1 MIITGITMLAQLFE
15 HLFQSIDSTLVTNI
29 FIWAVIFVFCAA
41 WWCDHKNIHNKFRE
55 YAPTLMGALGI
66 LGTFIGIIIGLLNFN
81 TESIDA
87 SIPVLLGGLKTAFIT
102 SIVGMFFAILFNGL
116 DAFFF
121 ANKRRLLE
129 DNTPASVTPEHI
141 HQELKEQNKH
151 LVKLISGM
159 SGSEEGSIIAQIKLL
174 RNEISD
180 ASRAQISNHSNF
192 SNKLWEQL
200 QQFADLMAKGAT
212 EQIIDALRQVIID
225 FNNNLT
231 EQFGENFKALDTSVK
246 KLVDWQE
253 NYKNQVEQMGEQY
266 QQSVESLVETRKAVA
281 GIWEECKEIP
291 LAMAELRDVL
301 QVNQHQIGELSR
313 HLETFVAIRDK
324 ATDVLPEIQTKMS
337 EVGELLKLGAA
348 NVSASLEQTSQQI
361 LINADSMRVALD
373 EGTEGF
379 RQSVTQ
385 TQQAFAS
392 MAHDVSNSSETLT
405 STLGDTITEMKQS
418 GDEFLKSLETHSR
431 ELHRNMEQNT
441 TNVIDMFSKTGEKFN
456 QQLSSN
462 ADNMFGSMQSS
473 FDKASAGLTSQV
485 KESIEKFGSSINEQ
499 LHAFE
504 QATEREMNREMQ
516 SLGNA
521 LLSISKGFV
530 GNYERLLKEYQAVM
544 GQLQTLIS
552 ANQKRG

>member
-1 MIITGITMLAQLFE
+1 MLAQLFE

-81 TESIDA
+81 TESIDT
-87 SIPVLLGGLKTAFIT
+87 SIPVLLGGLKTAFVT

-129 DNTPASVTPEHI
+129 ANIPASVTPEHI

-159 SGSEEGSIIAQIKLL
+159 SGSEEGSIVAQIKLL

-473 FDKASAGLTSQV
+473 FDKANAGLTSQV

>member
-1 MIITGITMLAQLFE
+1 MLAQLFE

-29 FIWAVIFVFCAA
+29 FIWAVIFVFFAA
-41 WWCDHKNIHNKFRE
+41 WWCDHKNIHSKFRE

-81 TESIDA
+81 TESIDT

-102 SIVGMFFAILFNGL
+102 SIIGMFFAILFNGL

-129 DNTPASVTPEHI
+129 ENTPELVTPEHI

-151 LVKLISGM
+151 LVKLIAGM
-159 SGSEEGSIIAQIKLL
+159 SGSEEGSIVAQIKLM

-180 ASRAQISNHSNF
+180 TSRAQIDNHSNF
-192 SNKLWEQL
+192 SNKLWDQL

-231 EQFGENFKALDTSVK
+231 EQFGENFKALDNSVK

-253 NYKNQVEQMGEQY
+253 NYKTQVDQMSEQY

-291 LAMAELRDVL
+291 LAMSELRDVL
-301 QVNQHQIGELSR
+301 QVNQHQISELSR

-324 ATDVLPEIQTKMS
+324 ATNVLPEIQTKMT
-337 EVGELLKLGAA
+337 EVGELLRLGAA

-379 RQSVTQ
+379 RESVTQ

-405 STLGDTITEMKQS
+405 STLGDTIKEMKQS

-431 ELHRNMEQNT
+431 DLHRNMEQNT

-462 ADNMFGSMQSS
+462 ADNMFSSMQSS

-530 GNYERLLKEYQAVM
+530 GNYERLINEYQAVM

>member
-1 MIITGITMLAQLFE
+1 MLAQLFE
-15 HLFQSIDSTLVTNI
+15 HLFQSINSTFVTNI
-29 FIWAVIFVFCAA
+29 FIWAVIIVFCTA
-41 WWCDHKNIHNKFRE
+41 WWCDQKNIHNKFRE

-81 TESIDA
+81 TESIDT

-121 ANKRRLLE
+121 ANKRHFLE
-129 DNTPASVTPEHI
+129 TNTPESVTPEHI

-151 LVKLISGM
+151 LLKLISGL
-159 SGSEEGSIIAQIKLL
+159 SGSEEGSIVAQIKIL

-180 ASRAQISNHSNF
+180 TSRAQISNHSIF

-225 FNNNLT
+225 FNDNLT

-253 NYKNQVEQMGEQY
+253 NYKNQVERMGEQY

-291 LAMAELRDVL
+291 LAMSELREVL
-301 QVNQHQIGELSR
+301 QVNQHQISELSR

-324 ATDVLPEIQTKMS
+324 ATDVLPEIQTKMT

-405 STLGDTITEMKQS
+405 STLEDTITEMKQS

-431 ELHRNMEQNT
+431 DLHRSMEQNT

-485 KESIEKFGSSINEQ
+485 KESIEKFGGSINEQ

-530 GNYERLLKEYQAVM
+530 GNYERLLKEYQTVM

>member
-1 MIITGITMLAQLFE
+1 MLAQLFE

-41 WWCDHKNIHNKFRE
+41 WWCDHKNIHSKFRE

-81 TESIDA
+81 TESIDT

-102 SIVGMFFAILFNGL
+102 SIIGMFFAILFNGL

-129 DNTPASVTPEHI
+129 ENTPELVTPEHI

-151 LVKLISGM
+151 LVKLIAGM
-159 SGSEEGSIIAQIKLL
+159 SGSEEGSIVAQIKLM

-180 ASRAQISNHSNF
+180 TSRAQIDNHSNF
-192 SNKLWEQL
+192 SNKLWDQL

-231 EQFGENFKALDTSVK
+231 EQFGENFKALDNSVK

-253 NYKNQVEQMGEQY
+253 NYKTQVDQMSEQY
-266 QQSVESLVETRKAVA
+266 QQSVESLVETRQAVA

-291 LAMAELRDVL
+291 LAMSELRDVL
-301 QVNQHQIGELSR
+301 QVNQHQISELSR

-324 ATDVLPEIQTKMS
+324 ATNVLPEIQTKMT
-337 EVGELLKLGAA
+337 EVGELLRLGAA

-379 RQSVTQ
+379 RESVTQ

-405 STLGDTITEMKQS
+405 STLGDTIKEMKQS

-462 ADNMFGSMQSS
+462 ADNMFISMQSS
-473 FDKASAGLTSQV
+473 FDKASTGLTSQV

-530 GNYERLLKEYQAVM
+530 GNYERLINEYQAVM

>member
-1 MIITGITMLAQLFE
+1 MLAQLFE
-15 HLFQSIDSTLVTNI
+15 QLFQSIDSTLITNI
-29 FIWAVIFVFCAA
+29 FIWAVIFVFLSA
-41 WWCDHKNIHNKFRE
+41 WWCDKKNIHSKFRE

-81 TESIDA
+81 TESIDT

-102 SIVGMFFAILFNGL
+102 SIVGMFFAILFNGM

-121 ANKRRLLE
+121 ANKRSALAE
-129 DNTPASVTPEHI
+129 NNPESVTPEHI
-141 HQELKEQNKH
+141 YHELKEQNQTLTK
-151 LVKLISGM
+151 LVSGINGD
-159 SGSEEGSIIAQIKLL
+159 SEGSLIAQIKLL
-174 RNEISD
+174 RTEISD
-180 ASRAQISNHSNF
+180 SSQAQLANHTHF

-200 QQFADLMAKGAT
+200 EQFADLMAKGAT

-225 FNNNLT
+225 FNENLT
-231 EQFGENFKALDTSVK
+231 EQFGENFKALDASVK
-246 KLVDWQE
+246 KLVEWQG
-253 NYKNQVEQMGEQY
+253 NYKTQIEQMSEQY
-266 QQSVESLVETRKAVA
+266 QQSVESLVETKTAVA

-291 LAMAELRDVL
+291 LAM
-301 QVNQHQIGELSR
+301 
-313 HLETFVAIRDK
+313 LETFVAIRDK
-324 ATDVLPEIQTKMS
+324 ATTVLPEIQNKMA
-337 EVGELLKLGAA
+337 EVGELLKSGAA

-361 LINADSMRVALD
+361 LLNADSMRVALD

-405 STLGDTITEMKQS
+405 STLGETITEMKQS
-418 GDEFLKSLETHSR
+418 GEEFLKSLESHSK

-441 TNVIDMFSKTGEKFN
+441 TNVIDMFSKTGEKIN
-456 QQLSSN
+456 HQLSSN
-462 ADNMFGSMQSS
+462 ADNMFDSIQTS
-473 FDKASAGLTSQV
+473 FDKAGAGLTSQV
-485 KESIEKFGSSINEQ
+485 RESIEKFALSINEQ

-530 GNYERLLKEYQAVM
+530 GNYEKLIKDYQIVM
-544 GQLQTLIS
+544 GQLQALIS
-552 ANQKRG
+552 ANKHRG

>member
-1 MIITGITMLAQLFE
+1 MLAQLFE

>member
-1 MIITGITMLAQLFE
+1 MLAQLFE
-15 HLFQSIDSTLVTNI
+15 HLFHSVDSMLVTNI
-29 FIWAVIFVFCAA
+29 FIWAVILIFTFA
-41 WWCDHKNIHNKFRE
+41 WWCDYKNIHSKFRE

-81 TESIDA
+81 TESIDT

-102 SIVGMFFAILFNGL
+102 SIVGMFFAIAFNAL

-121 ANKRRLLE
+121 ANKRNKSAVNEPELI
-129 DNTPASVTPEHI
+129 TPDHI
-141 HQELKEQNKH
+141 HHELKEQNQFLEK
-151 LVKLISGM
+151 LVSGM
-159 SGSEEGSIIAQIKLL
+159 SGSEEGSLVAQIKLL
-174 RNEISD
+174 RNEIND
-180 ASRAQISNHSNF
+180 TSRTQLSHHNEF

-231 EQFGENFKALDTSVK
+231 EQFGENFKALDASVK

-253 NYKNQVEQMGEQY
+253 NYKTQVEQMGAQY
-266 QQSVESLVETRKAVA
+266 QQSVESLIETRGAVA

-301 QVNQHQIGELSR
+301 QVNQHQISELSL
-313 HLETFVAIRDK
+313 HLDAFVLLRDK
-324 ATDVLPEIQTKMS
+324 ATDAIPAIHEKLD
-337 EVGELLKLGAA
+337 EVGELLKAGALSVSTSLGQTGEELLTNA
-348 NVSASLEQTSQQI
+348 NA
-361 LINADSMRVALD
+361 MRIALD
-373 EGTEGF
+373 EGSEGF

-405 STLGDTITEMKQS
+405 STLSETITEMKQS
-418 GDEFLKSLETHSR
+418 GDEFLKSLESHSKD
-431 ELHRNMEQNT
+431 LHRNMEQNT
-441 TNVIDMFSKTGEKFN
+441 ASVIDLFSKTGDKFN
-456 QQLSSN
+456 QQLSNN
-462 ADNMFGSMQSS
+462 ADNMFGTIQST
-473 FDKASAGLTSQV
+473 FDKASAGLNSQV
-485 KESIEKFGSSINEQ
+485 KESVERFGSSINEQ

-521 LLSISKGFV
+521 LLAISKGFV
-530 GNYERLLKEYQAVM
+530 TNYDQLIKEYQSVL
-544 GQLQTLIS
+544 GQLQPLINS
-552 ANQKRG
+552 RQNRG

>member
-1 MIITGITMLAQLFE
+1 MLAQLFE

-81 TESIDA
+81 TESIDT

-121 ANKRRLLE
+121 ANKRRQLE
-129 DNTPASVTPEHI
+129 ADIPASVTPEHI

-151 LVKLISGM
+151 LVKLIAGM
-159 SGSEEGSIIAQIKLL
+159 SGSEEGSIVAQIKLL

-180 ASRAQISNHSNF
+180 TSRAQISNHSNF

-231 EQFGENFKALDTSVK
+231 EQFGENFKALDNSVK

-313 HLETFVAIRDK
+313 HLEIFVAIRDK

-348 NVSASLEQTSQQI
+348 NVNASLEQTSQQI
-361 LINADSMRVALD
+361 LSNADSMRVALD

-405 STLGDTITEMKQS
+405 SALGDTITEMKQS

-441 TNVIDMFSKTGEKFN
+441 TNVIDMFNKTGEKFN

-552 ANQKRG
+552 PNQKRG

>member
-1 MIITGITMLAQLFE
+1 MLAQLFE

-81 TESIDA
+81 TESIDT

-121 ANKRRLLE
+121 ANKRRQLE
-129 DNTPASVTPEHI
+129 ADIPASVTPEPI

-151 LVKLISGM
+151 LVKLIAGM
-159 SGSEEGSIIAQIKLL
+159 SGSEEGSIVAQIKLL

-180 ASRAQISNHSNF
+180 TSRAQISNHSNF

-225 FNNNLT
+225 FNNDLT

-313 HLETFVAIRDK
+313 HLEIFVAIRDK

-361 LINADSMRVALD
+361 LSNADSMRVALD

-405 STLGDTITEMKQS
+405 SALGDTITEMKQS

-441 TNVIDMFSKTGEKFN
+441 TNVIDMFNKTGEKFN

-552 ANQKRG
+552 PNQKRG

>member
-1 MIITGITMLAQLFE
+1 MLAQLFE

-102 SIVGMFFAILFNGL
+102 SIIGMFFAILFNGL

>member
-1 MIITGITMLAQLFE
+1 MFAGKKSAQ
-15 HLFQSIDSTLVTNI
+15 I
-29 FIWAVIFVFCAA
+29 
-41 WWCDHKNIHNKFRE
+41 RE
-55 YAPTLMGALGI
+55 I
-66 LGTFIGIIIGLLNFN
+66 
-81 TESIDA
+81 
-87 SIPVLLGGLKTAFIT
+87 
-102 SIVGMFFAILFNGL
+102 
-116 DAFFF
+116 
-121 ANKRRLLE
+121 
-129 DNTPASVTPEHI
+129 
-141 HQELKEQNKH
+141 
-151 LVKLISGM
+151 LIS
-159 SGSEEGSIIAQIKLL
+159 
-174 RNEISD
+174 
-180 ASRAQISNHSNF
+180 
-192 SNKLWEQL
+192 
-200 QQFADLMAKGAT
+200 
-212 EQIIDALRQVIID
+212 
-225 FNNNLT
+225 
-231 EQFGENFKALDTSVK
+231 
-246 KLVDWQE
+246 
-253 NYKNQVEQMGEQY
+253 
-266 QQSVESLVETRKAVA
+266 ESA
-281 GIWEECKEIP
+281 WEEMTCLFAP
-291 LAMAELRDVL
+291 
-301 QVNQHQIGELSR
+301 S
-313 HLETFVAIRDK
+313 
-324 ATDVLPEIQTKMS
+324 
-337 EVGELLKLGAA
+337 
-348 NVSASLEQTSQQI
+348 
-361 LINADSMRVALD
+361 LD

-385 TQQAFAS
+385 TQQAFAA

-441 TNVIDMFSKTGEKFN
+441 ANVIDMFSKTGEKFN

-462 ADNMFGSMQSS
+462 ADNMYGSMQSS

>member
-1 MIITGITMLAQLFE
+1 MLAQLFE

-41 WWCDHKNIHNKFRE
+41 WWCDHKNIHSKFRE

-81 TESIDA
+81 TESIDT

-102 SIVGMFFAILFNGL
+102 SIIGMFFAILFNGL

-129 DNTPASVTPEHI
+129 ENTPELVTPEHI

-151 LVKLISGM
+151 LVKLIAGM
-159 SGSEEGSIIAQIKLL
+159 SGSEEGSIVAQIKLM

-180 ASRAQISNHSNF
+180 TSRAQIDNHSNF
-192 SNKLWEQL
+192 SNKLWDQL

-231 EQFGENFKALDTSVK
+231 EQFGENFKALDNSVK

-253 NYKNQVEQMGEQY
+253 NYKTQVDQMSEQY
-266 QQSVESLVETRKAVA
+266 QQSVESLVETRQAVA

-291 LAMAELRDVL
+291 LAMSELRDVL
-301 QVNQHQIGELSR
+301 QVNQHQISELSR

-324 ATDVLPEIQTKMS
+324 ATNVLPEIQTKMT
-337 EVGELLKLGAA
+337 EVGELLRLGAA

-379 RQSVTQ
+379 RESVTQ

-405 STLGDTITEMKQS
+405 STLGDTIKEMKQS

-431 ELHRNMEQNT
+431 DLHRNMEQNT

-462 ADNMFGSMQSS
+462 ADNMFSSMQSS
-473 FDKASAGLTSQV
+473 FDKASIGLTSQV

-530 GNYERLLKEYQAVM
+530 GNYERLINEYQAVM

>member
-1 MIITGITMLAQLFE
+1 MLAQLFE

-81 TESIDA
+81 TESIDT

-121 ANKRRLLE
+121 ANKRRQLE
-129 DNTPASVTPEHI
+129 ADIPASVTPEHI

-151 LVKLISGM
+151 LVKLIAGM
-159 SGSEEGSIIAQIKLL
+159 SGSEEGSIVAQIKLL

-180 ASRAQISNHSNF
+180 TSRAQISNHSNF

-361 LINADSMRVALD
+361 LINAHSMRVALD

>member
-1 MIITGITMLAQLFE
+1 MLAQLFE

-348 NVSASLEQTSQQI
+348 NVSASLEKTSQQI

>member
-1 MIITGITMLAQLFE
+1 MLAQLFE

-81 TESIDA
+81 TESIDT

-121 ANKRRLLE
+121 ANKRRQLE
-129 DNTPASVTPEHI
+129 ADIPASVTPEHI

-151 LVKLISGM
+151 LVKLIAGM
-159 SGSEEGSIIAQIKLL
+159 SGSEEGSIVAQIKLL

-180 ASRAQISNHSNF
+180 TSRAQISNHSNF

-313 HLETFVAIRDK
+313 HLEIFVAIRDK

-361 LINADSMRVALD
+361 LSNADSMRVALD

-385 TQQAFAS
+385 TQQAFAA

-462 ADNMFGSMQSS
+462 ADNMYGSMQSS

>member
-1 MIITGITMLAQLFE
+1 MLAQLFE

-81 TESIDA
+81 TESIDT

-121 ANKRRLLE
+121 ANKRRQLE
-129 DNTPASVTPEHI
+129 ADIPASVTPEHI

-151 LVKLISGM
+151 LVKLIAGM
-159 SGSEEGSIIAQIKLL
+159 SGSEEGSIVAQIKLL

-180 ASRAQISNHSNF
+180 TSRAQISNHSNF

>member
-1 MIITGITMLAQLFE
+1 MLAQLFE

-41 WWCDHKNIHNKFRE
+41 WWCDHKNIHSKFRE

-81 TESIDA
+81 TESIDT

-102 SIVGMFFAILFNGL
+102 SIIGMFFAILFNGL

-129 DNTPASVTPEHI
+129 ENTPELVTPEHI

-159 SGSEEGSIIAQIKLL
+159 SGSEEGSIVAQIKLM

-180 ASRAQISNHSNF
+180 TSRAQIDNHSNF
-192 SNKLWEQL
+192 SNKLWDQL

-231 EQFGENFKALDTSVK
+231 EQFGENFKALDNSVK

-253 NYKNQVEQMGEQY
+253 NYKTQVEQMSEQY

-291 LAMAELRDVL
+291 LAMSELRDVL
-301 QVNQHQIGELSR
+301 QVNQHQISELSR

-324 ATDVLPEIQTKMS
+324 ATNVLPEIQTKMT
-337 EVGELLKLGAA
+337 EVGELLRLGAA

-379 RQSVTQ
+379 RESVTQ

-405 STLGDTITEMKQS
+405 STLGDTIKEMKQS

-462 ADNMFGSMQSS
+462 ADNMFSSMQSS

-530 GNYERLLKEYQAVM
+530 GNYERLINEYQAVM

>member
-1 MIITGITMLAQLFE
+1 MLAQLFE
-15 HLFQSIDSTLVTNI
+15 HIFQSIDSTLVTNI
-29 FIWAVIFVFCAA
+29 FIWAVIFVFFSA
-41 WWCDHKNIHNKFRE
+41 WWCDHKNIHSKFRE

-66 LGTFIGIIIGLLNFN
+66 LGTFTGIIIGLLNFN
-81 TESIDA
+81 TESIDT

-102 SIVGMFFAILFNGL
+102 SIIGMFFAILFNGL

-121 ANKRRLLE
+121 ANKRNKLE
-129 DNTPASVTPEHI
+129 RAEPELVTPEHI
-141 HQELKEQNKH
+141 YMELKEQNQH
-151 LVKLISGM
+151 FEKLISGI
-159 SGSEEGSIIAQIKLL
+159 SGGEEGSLVAQIKLL
-174 RNEISD
+174 RNEIND
-180 ASRAQISNHSNF
+180 NSRSQIINHTEF
-192 SNKLWEQL
+192 SHKLWEQL

-212 EQIIDALRQVIID
+212 EQIIDALKQVIID

-231 EQFGENFKALDTSVK
+231 EQFGENFKALDASVK

-253 NYKNQVEQMGEQY
+253 NYKIQVDQMSEQY
-266 QQSVESLVETRKAVA
+266 QQSVESLVETRSAVA

-291 LAMAELRDVL
+291 LAMSELRDVL

-313 HLETFVAIRDK
+313 HLDTFVAIRDK
-324 ATDVLPEIQTKMS
+324 ATDVLPEIQTRMA

-348 NVSASLEQTSQQI
+348 NVSASLTQTSQQ
-361 LINADSMRVALD
+361 LLTNADSMRVALD

-379 RQSVTQ
+379 RHSVTQ

-392 MAHDVSNSSETLT
+392 MAHDVSNSSEALT
-405 STLGDTITEMKQS
+405 NTLGDTITEMKQS
-418 GDEFLKSLETHSR
+418 GDEFLKSIESHSR
-431 ELHRNMEQNT
+431 ELHLNMEKNT
-441 TNVIDMFSKTGEKFN
+441 TNVIDLFSKTGDKFN
-456 QQLSSN
+456 QQLSNN
-462 ADNMFGSMQSS
+462 ADNMLGSIQTS
-473 FDKASAGLTSQV
+473 FDKASTGLTSQV

-530 GNYERLLKEYQAVM
+530 GNYEKLLKDYQVVM
-544 GQLQTLIS
+544 SQLQSLLS
-552 ANQKRG
+552 AKQNRG

>member
-81 TESIDA
+81 TESIDT

-129 DNTPASVTPEHI
+129 VNIPTSVTPEHI
-141 HQELKEQNKH
+141 HQELQEQNKH

-159 SGSEEGSIIAQIKLL
+159 SGSEEGSIVAQIKLL

-231 EQFGENFKALDTSVK
+231 EQFGENFKALDISVK

-281 GIWEECKEIP
+281 GIWEECKGIP

-313 HLETFVAIRDK
+313 HLETFAAIRDK

-348 NVSASLEQTSQQI
+348 NVSSSLEQTSQQI

-385 TQQAFAS
+385 TQQAFAA

-441 TNVIDMFSKTGEKFN
+441 ANVIDMFSKTGEKFN

-462 ADNMFGSMQSS
+462 ADNMYGSMQSS

>member
-1 MIITGITMLAQLFE
+1 MLAQLFE

-102 SIVGMFFAILFNGL
+102 SIVGMFFAILLNGL

>member
-1 MIITGITMLAQLFE
+1 MLAQLFE

-81 TESIDA
+81 TESIDT

-121 ANKRRLLE
+121 ANKRRQLE
-129 DNTPASVTPEHI
+129 ADIPASVTPEHI

-151 LVKLISGM
+151 LVKLIAGM
-159 SGSEEGSIIAQIKLL
+159 SGSEEGSIVAQIKLL

-225 FNNNLT
+225 FNNDLT

-313 HLETFVAIRDK
+313 HLEIFVAIRDK

-361 LINADSMRVALD
+361 LSNADSMRVALD

-405 STLGDTITEMKQS
+405 SALGDTITEMKQS

-441 TNVIDMFSKTGEKFN
+441 TNVIDMFNKTGEKFN

-552 ANQKRG
+552 PNQKRG

>member
-1 MIITGITMLAQLFE
+1 
-15 HLFQSIDSTLVTNI
+15 
-29 FIWAVIFVFCAA
+29 
-41 WWCDHKNIHNKFRE
+41 
-55 YAPTLMGALGI
+55 
-66 LGTFIGIIIGLLNFN
+66 
-81 TESIDA
+81 
-87 SIPVLLGGLKTAFIT
+87 
-102 SIVGMFFAILFNGL
+102 
-116 DAFFF
+116 
-121 ANKRRLLE
+121 
-129 DNTPASVTPEHI
+129 
-141 HQELKEQNKH
+141 QNKH

-159 SGSEEGSIIAQIKLL
+159 SGSEEGSIVAQIKLL

-253 NYKNQVEQMGEQY
+253 KYKNQVEQMGEQY

-392 MAHDVSNSSETLT
+392 MAHDISNSSETLT
-405 STLGDTITEMKQS
+405 STLGDTIKEMKQS

>member
-1 MIITGITMLAQLFE
+1 MLAQLFE
-15 HLFQSIDSTLVTNI
+15 HIFQSIDSTLVTNI
-29 FIWAVIFVFCAA
+29 FIWAVIFVFFSA
-41 WWCDHKNIHNKFRE
+41 WWCDHKNIHSKFRE

-66 LGTFIGIIIGLLNFN
+66 LGTFTGIIIGLLNFN
-81 TESIDA
+81 TESIDT

-102 SIVGMFFAILFNGL
+102 SIIGMFFAILFNGL

-121 ANKRRLLE
+121 ANKRNKLE
-129 DNTPASVTPEHI
+129 RAEPELVTPEHI
-141 HQELKEQNKH
+141 YMELKEQNQH
-151 LVKLISGM
+151 FEKLISGI
-159 SGSEEGSIIAQIKLL
+159 SGGEEGSLVAQIKLL
-174 RNEISD
+174 RNEIND
-180 ASRAQISNHSNF
+180 NSRSQIINHTEF
-192 SNKLWEQL
+192 SHKLWEQL

-212 EQIIDALRQVIID
+212 EQIIDALKQVIID

-231 EQFGENFKALDTSVK
+231 EQFGENFKALDASVK

-253 NYKNQVEQMGEQY
+253 NYKIQVDQMSEQY
-266 QQSVESLVETRKAVA
+266 QQSVESLVETRSAVA

-291 LAMAELRDVL
+291 LAMSELRDVL

-313 HLETFVAIRDK
+313 HLDTFVAIRDK
-324 ATDVLPEIQTKMS
+324 ATDVLPEIQTRMA

-348 NVSASLEQTSQQI
+348 NMSASLTQTSQQ
-361 LINADSMRVALD
+361 LLTNADSMRVALD

-379 RQSVTQ
+379 RHSVTQ

-392 MAHDVSNSSETLT
+392 MAHDVSNSSEALT
-405 STLGDTITEMKQS
+405 NTLGDTITEMKQS
-418 GDEFLKSLETHSR
+418 GDEFLKSIESHSR
-431 ELHRNMEQNT
+431 ELHLNMEKNT
-441 TNVIDMFSKTGEKFN
+441 TNVIDLFSKTGDKFN
-456 QQLSSN
+456 QQLSNN
-462 ADNMFGSMQSS
+462 ADNMLGSIQTS
-473 FDKASAGLTSQV
+473 FDKASTGLTSQV

-530 GNYERLLKEYQAVM
+530 GNYEKLLKDYQVVM
-544 GQLQTLIS
+544 SQLQSLLS
-552 ANQKRG
+552 AKQNRG

>member
-1 MIITGITMLAQLFE
+1 MLAQLFE
-15 HLFQSIDSTLVTNI
+15 HLFRSVDSMLVTNI
-29 FIWAVIFVFCAA
+29 FIWAVILIFAFA
-41 WWCDHKNIHNKFRE
+41 WWCDYKNIHSKFRE

-81 TESIDA
+81 TESIDT

-102 SIVGMFFAILFNGL
+102 SIVGMFFAIAFNAL

-121 ANKRRLLE
+121 ANKRNKSAVNEPELI
-129 DNTPASVTPEHI
+129 TPDHI
-141 HQELKEQNKH
+141 HHELKEQNQFLEK
-151 LVKLISGM
+151 LVSGM
-159 SGSEEGSIIAQIKLL
+159 SGSEEGSLVAQIKLL
-174 RNEISD
+174 RNEIND
-180 ASRAQISNHSNF
+180 TSRTQLSHHNEF

-231 EQFGENFKALDTSVK
+231 EQFGENFKALDASVK

-253 NYKNQVEQMGEQY
+253 NYKTQVEQMGAQY
-266 QQSVESLVETRKAVA
+266 QQSVESLVETRGAVA

-301 QVNQHQIGELSR
+301 QVNQHQISELSL
-313 HLETFVAIRDK
+313 HLDAFVLLRDK
-324 ATDVLPEIQTKMS
+324 ATDAIPAIHEKLD
-337 EVGELLKLGAA
+337 EVGELLKAGALSVSTSLG
-348 NVSASLEQTSQQI
+348 QTGEEL
-361 LINADSMRVALD
+361 LINANAMRIALD
-373 EGTEGF
+373 EGSEGF

-405 STLGDTITEMKQS
+405 STLSETITEMKQS
-418 GDEFLKSLETHSR
+418 GDAFLKSLESHSKD
-431 ELHRNMEQNT
+431 LHRNMEQNT
-441 TNVIDMFSKTGEKFN
+441 ASVIDLFSKTGDKFN
-456 QQLSSN
+456 QQLSNN
-462 ADNMFGSMQSS
+462 ADNMFGTIQST
-473 FDKASAGLTSQV
+473 FDKASAGLNSQV
-485 KESIEKFGSSINEQ
+485 KESVERFGSSINEQ

-521 LLSISKGFV
+521 LLAISKGFV
-530 GNYERLLKEYQAVM
+530 TNYDQLIKEYQSVL
-544 GQLQTLIS
+544 GQLQPLINS
-552 ANQKRG
+552 RQSRG

>member
-1 MIITGITMLAQLFE
+1 MLAQLFE

-81 TESIDA
+81 TESIDT

-129 DNTPASVTPEHI
+129 VNIPASVTPEHI
-141 HQELKEQNKH
+141 HQELQEQNKH

-159 SGSEEGSIIAQIKLL
+159 SGSEEGSIVAQIKLL

-231 EQFGENFKALDTSVK
+231 EQFGENFKALDISVK

-291 LAMAELRDVL
+291 LAMAELHDVL

-313 HLETFVAIRDK
+313 HLETFAAIRDK

-385 TQQAFAS
+385 TQQAFAA

-441 TNVIDMFSKTGEKFN
+441 ANVIDMFSKTGEKFN

>member
-1 MIITGITMLAQLFE
+1 MLAQLFE

-81 TESIDA
+81 TESIDT

-121 ANKRRLLE
+121 ANKRRQLE
-129 DNTPASVTPEHI
+129 ADIPASVTPEHI

-151 LVKLISGM
+151 LVKLIAGM
-159 SGSEEGSIIAQIKLL
+159 SGSEEGSIVAQIKLL

-180 ASRAQISNHSNF
+180 TSRAQISNHSNF

-313 HLETFVAIRDK
+313 HLEIFVAIRDK

-405 STLGDTITEMKQS
+405 SALGDTITEMKQS

-441 TNVIDMFSKTGEKFN
+441 TNVIDMFNKTGEKFN

>member
-1 MIITGITMLAQLFE
+1 MLAQLFE

-29 FIWAVIFVFCAA
+29 FIWAVIFVFFAA
-41 WWCDHKNIHNKFRE
+41 WWCDHKNIHSKFRE

-81 TESIDA
+81 TESIDT

-102 SIVGMFFAILFNGL
+102 SIIGMFFAILFNGL

-129 DNTPASVTPEHI
+129 ENTPELVTPEHI

-151 LVKLISGM
+151 LVKLIAGM
-159 SGSEEGSIIAQIKLL
+159 SGSEEGSIVAQIKLM

-180 ASRAQISNHSNF
+180 TSRAQIDNHSNF
-192 SNKLWEQL
+192 SNKLWDQL

-231 EQFGENFKALDTSVK
+231 EQFGENFKALDNSVK
-246 KLVDWQE
+246 KLVDWQK
-253 NYKNQVEQMGEQY
+253 NYKTQVDQMSEQY

-291 LAMAELRDVL
+291 LAMSELRDVL
-301 QVNQHQIGELSR
+301 QVNQHQISELSR

-324 ATDVLPEIQTKMS
+324 ATNVLPEIQTKMT
-337 EVGELLKLGAA
+337 EVGELLRLGAA

-379 RQSVTQ
+379 RESVTQ

-405 STLGDTITEMKQS
+405 STLGDTIKEMKQS
-418 GDEFLKSLETHSR
+418 GDEFLKTLETHAR
-431 ELHRNMEQNT
+431 DLHRNMEQNT

-462 ADNMFGSMQSS
+462 ADNMFSSMQSS
-473 FDKASAGLTSQV
+473 FDKASTGLTSQV

-530 GNYERLLKEYQAVM
+530 GNYERLINEYQAVM

>member
-1 MIITGITMLAQLFE
+1 MLAQLFE

-41 WWCDHKNIHNKFRE
+41 WWCDHKNIHSKFRE

-81 TESIDA
+81 TESIDT

-102 SIVGMFFAILFNGL
+102 SIIGMFFAILFNGL

-129 DNTPASVTPEHI
+129 KNTPELVTPEHI

-151 LVKLISGM
+151 LVKLIAGM
-159 SGSEEGSIIAQIKLL
+159 SGSEEGSIVAQIKLM

-180 ASRAQISNHSNF
+180 TSRAQIDNHSNF

-231 EQFGENFKALDTSVK
+231 EQFGENFKALDNSVK

-253 NYKNQVEQMGEQY
+253 KYKTQVEQMSEQY

-281 GIWEECKEIP
+281 GIWEECKDIP
-291 LAMAELRDVL
+291 LAMSELRDVL
-301 QVNQHQIGELSR
+301 QVNQHQISELSR

-324 ATDVLPEIQTKMS
+324 ATNVLPEIQTKMT
-337 EVGELLKLGAA
+337 EVGELLRLGAA

-379 RQSVTQ
+379 RESVTQ

-405 STLGDTITEMKQS
+405 STLGDTIKEMKQS
-418 GDEFLKSLETHSR
+418 GDDFLKSLETHSR

-462 ADNMFGSMQSS
+462 ADNMFSSMQSS

-530 GNYERLLKEYQAVM
+530 GNYERLINEYQAVM